1 MDKIIYFGVIITCL
15 IIFVSIFWKV
25 LGDFRKQLKLAVAT
39 SVKVSCAGSAIP
51 NTPRE
56 VKVQG
61 INRRKFYDKNNNP
74 VNPENFKKYWVKGC
88 SMLLCGIKENDLLFT
103 HDIGLKDI
111 LSAVYPQVYVLKRD
125 DYVRHKVA
133 EENDMAEYK
142 IRRTWAVVHIGKDD
156 LIECAKRIM
165 STDEFRDLQAKHP
178 TAFLTEKEMLEDFEN
193 ERIEKFKNHYPNS
206 AEETNENHIAII
218 STTLKS
224 SKGDKVTFSIHPA
237 RTVVG
242 KVIYSYQM

>member
-1 MDKIIYFGVIITCL
+1 MDEIIYFGAIAACL
-15 IIFVSIFWKV
+15 IIFVSIFWGV
-25 LGDFRKQLKLAVAT
+25 LSDFRRQLKLAVAT

-51 NTPRE
+51 NTPCE

-74 VNPENFKKYWVKGC
+74 VDPEKFKKYWVKGW
-88 SMLLCGIKENDLLFT
+88 SMLLCGIKDNDLLFT
-103 HDIGLKDI
+103 HDIKLNDI
-111 LSAVYPQVYVLKRD
+111 LSANYPQVYVLRRD

-142 IRRTWAVVHIGKDD
+142 IRRTWAVVRIGKDD

-165 STDEFRDLQAKHP
+165 STDEFKDLQKKYS
-178 TAFLTEKEMLEDFEN
+178 TAFLKEEEMLEDFEN
-193 ERIEKFKNHYPNS
+193 ERIEKFMNQYPDS
-206 AEETNENHIAII
+206 VEETSENHIAII

-242 KVIYSYQM
+242 KVIYSYRM